1 MVAFLSKNFFP
12 WFVDQKFNARRCEIN
27 VEMKISYNNCMD
39 LFVVIIRTYAGTSW
53 KLVASVFYLI
63 PFLKKEYS
71 AF

>member
-1 MVAFLSKNFFP
+1 
-12 WFVDQKFNARRCEIN
+12 
-27 VEMKISYNNCMD
+27 MD